1 MNNWLKIEDNI
12 FECLKNEHQL
22 TIDNKLSTSYFTI
35 DTKNNKNYFD
45 IILDLYTNKKVF
57 NWEDK
62 KSKGFE
68 SSIKSMDI
76 YNEILSFTIRSK
88 QCSIKDKS
96 YERNER
102 LEQILPNKNE
112 I

>member
-57 NWEDK
+57 NWE
-62 KSKGFE
+62 
-68 SSIKSMDI
+68 
-76 YNEILSFTIRSK
+76 EILR
-88 QCSIKDKS
+88 KS
-96 YERNER
+96 CRI
-102 LEQILPNKNE
+102 Q
-112 I
+112 